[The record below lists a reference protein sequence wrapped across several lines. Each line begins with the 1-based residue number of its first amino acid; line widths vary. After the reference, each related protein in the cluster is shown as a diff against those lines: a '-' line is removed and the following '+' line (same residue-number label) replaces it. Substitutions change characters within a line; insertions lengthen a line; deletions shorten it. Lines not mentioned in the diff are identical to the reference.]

1 MRHETYLPP
10 QQIEAKEKIWISRPY
25 ENGRGAKS
33 DSPPP
38 QSGSKSSFGLAR
50 SDRLRKRADF
60 LRTSRQG
67 KRLVGKFLCID
78 VRRAP
83 RLRFGIT
90 ASKKYGDAPE
100 RNRFKRLVRETFRL
114 EKAHLP
120 LVECN
125 IFPRERAK
133 TAMQK
138 DISQEILHLLNPC

>member
-1 MRHETYLPP
+1 MKHETYLPT
-10 QQIEAKEKIWISRPY
+10 QQIEAKEKIWIPRPY
-25 ENGRGAKS
+25 ENGRGAKG

-38 QSGSKSSFGLAR
+38 KSGSKSSYSLKR

-60 LRTSRQG
+60 LCTSRQG

-90 ASKKYGDAPE
+90 ASKKYGHAPE

-114 EKAHLP
+114 ERANLP

-125 IFPRERAK
+125 VIPRERAK
-133 TAMQK
+133 NAMQK
-138 DISQEILHLLNPC
+138 DISQEILHLLNP